1 MWCIANIDYHIW
13 KKWAVPGYLLSILLG
28 VLVMLFGEEYNGSKR
43 WLSFGP
49 FSFQPSEFAKVAV
62 ILFLTYIIL
71 RNAEKMWKFFN
82 SLQDCYQCA
91 ANCRSGWGEQFE
103 HSGYYSGN
111 SSHPGICRKS
121 EVWAICVDGVS
132 GGVHFMGDIF
142 LLWKVTGLNGCRSG
156 SIRKKYEKGYQTL
169 QGLYAIGS
177 GGLFGR
183 GLGSSIQKLGFVP
196 EAQNDMIFSI
206 ICEELGLFGAVCLI
220 LVFVALIF
228 RMLLI
233 ALNTEDLFGH

>member
-1 MWCIANIDYHIW
+1 MKYSWQSEQTEQKKCDRVLILVLAIIIVTGLVILYSTSAYNGEIKFQDTFYYLKKQVFATLLGIMGMWCIANIDYHIW

-62 ILFLTYIIL
+62 ILFLT
-71 RNAEKMWKFFN
+71 
-82 SLQDCYQCA
+82 CYQCV
-91 ANCRSGWGEQFE
+91 ANCRSGWGKQFE

-132 GGVHFMGDIF
+132 GVCIYGDISCY
-142 LLWKVTGLNGCRSG
+142 G
-156 SIRKKYEKGYQTL
+156 
-169 QGLYAIGS
+169 
-177 GGLFGR
+177 
-183 GLGSSIQKLGFVP
+183 KLP
-196 EAQNDMIFSI
+196 A
-206 ICEELGLFGAVCLI
+206 
-220 LVFVALIF
+220 
-228 RMLLI
+228 
-233 ALNTEDLFGH
+233 